1 MILSLYIVRILLNEL
16 GVIDY
21 GIYSLILGVVGFL
34 SFLNSAMTVSTQ
46 RYLSFYIGADQ
57 IMKLKNVFYNSLL
70 LHSLI
75 AFIVVAILEISKLF
89 LFDGF
94 LNIPVERLDAAK
106 FIFQCLVANTLIS
119 IVFIPIDASIISNE
133 ELLFDSIISV
143 LEVVLKLVG
152 CLLIVNYDGDKLIL
166 YAICVLSITFVS
178 KITRYI
184 FCLISFEEC
193 NSFSFQYYD
202 KRLLKEMSSFAG
214 WNTFGALCGVA
225 KNQGLA
231 VIMNVFFGAVVNAA
245 FGIATQVG
253 AQLLSFSTNMFK
265 AVNPQIIKNE
275 GSLNREAMILLSL
288 KATKFS
294 FYMLSFLLIPLAF
307 NIEYIFNLWLND
319 VPNHAIIFTLLF
331 LTRALVN
338 QLTTGLQSAMQA
350 TGNIKLYQT
359 LVGGVSLLNL
369 PISFLIYQL
378 GYPAYYG
385 LISFIFIEFV
395 CCLLRLIISKKIVG
409 LSYRLYLNEVLY
421 KITPPFILTLS
432 FCWIISFFF
441 SENLLKLITV
451 VVFSSM
457 IYSISIYFWGF
468 DENEKTHLNK
478 IKTKLFRPR
487 LFA

>member
-1 MILSLYIVRILLNEL
+1 MILSLYIVHVLLKEL
-16 GVIDY
+16 GVVDY
-21 GIYSLILGVVGFL
+21 GIYSLILGVIGLL
-34 SFLNSAMTVSTQ
+34 SFLNSAMAVSTQ
-46 RYLSFYIGADQ
+46 RFLSFYMGANKV
-57 IMKLKNVFYNSLL
+57 MKLKNVIYNSLI
-70 LHSLI
+70 LHLLI
-75 AFIVVAILEISKLF
+75 AFIIVILLELSSLF

-94 LNIPVERLDAAK
+94 LNIPEERLNAAK
-106 FIFQCLVANTLIS
+106 FIFQCLVANTFIS
-119 IVFIPIDASIISNE
+119 IVFVPIDASIISNE

-143 LEVVLKLVG
+143 LEVGLKLVA
-152 CLLIVNYDGDKLIL
+152 CLIIISYDGDKLIL
-166 YAICVLSITFVS
+166 YAICILGITFVS
-178 KITRYI
+178 KIIRYI
-184 FCLISFEEC
+184 FCLMSFEEC
-193 NSFSFQYYD
+193 NSFSLKHYD
-202 KRLLKEMSSFAG
+202 KKLLKEMSAFAG

-231 VIMNVFFGAVVNAA
+231 VIMNIFFGATVNAA

-253 AQLLSFSTNMFK
+253 SQLLSFSTNMFK

-275 GSLNREAMILLSL
+275 GSLNRQAMILLSL

-307 NIEYIFNLWLND
+307 NIEYIFGLWLNK
-319 VPNHAIIFTLLF
+319 VPKHAIIFTLLF

-338 QLTTGLQSAMQA
+338 QLTIGLQSAMQA

-369 PISFLIYQL
+369 PASFLIYQL
-378 GYPAYYG
+378 GYPAHYG
-385 LISFIFIEFV
+385 LISFIVIEFV
-395 CCLLRLIISKKIVG
+395 CCLLRLIISKKIVD

-421 KITPPFILTLS
+421 KIIPPFILTLS
-432 FCWIISFFF
+432 FCWIIGFFF

-451 VVFSSM
+451 IVFSSM

-478 IKTKLFRPR
+478 IKTKLFRTR
-487 LFA
+487 SFA